1 MNARDQ
7 GNSVRAE
14 PTSTSAEPVEALTQP
29 STRAGRT
36 DRFTRAAGVSR
47 HHESA
52 RAQVAGGATYI
63 DDIPEVRGTLHAAPI
78 CSPVAHGRLRG
89 IDATAAL
96 ALPGVRGMVDAR
108 DVPGDPILAAFGH
121 DEPVFASDTVQFTGQ
136 VVALLLA
143 DDTMTARRAARLVK
157 LDIEPLPAVISV
169 HEAHALESYVLPPVH
184 VKRGDAAAAL
194 KRAPHTLEGRFEV
207 GGQEHFYL
215 EGQIACVLPLE
226 QNQWWVYTS
235 TQHPGEVQHWVSHA
249 LGIHSH
255 AVTVEC
261 RRMGGGFGGKETQ
274 AGHLAVWAAIAAN
287 KLKRPVKLRLDRDDD
302 FHITGKRHPF
312 AYHYR
317 AGFDASGLL
326 CGLEL
331 EMLANCGFSADLSGP
346 VADRAIFHADN
357 AYFLEDVAIASY
369 RCKTNT
375 QSHTAFRGFGG
386 PQGVIV
392 IERILSDIARTLG
405 LDPLGVRLRNLYS
418 DEPTSGALRQAQGER
433 KPSAAPEPVSVRA
446 EPVEA
451 LAQRNVT
458 HYQMKVEDNILEPLI
473 TTLAR
478 TSHYRQRREQMA
490 AWNAKSPVIKKGL
503 ALTPVKFGISFT
515 ATLFNQAGAL
525 VHVYTDGSVQVN
537 HGGTEMGQGLNTK
550 VAAIVAD
557 ELGVPFE
564 QVLSTAADTS
574 KVPNASATAASAG
587 TDLNGRAAQFAARH
601 VRDNLAAFVAGL
613 DGCGAGAVR
622 FEAGQV
628 ITPSRTRAFND
639 VVHAAYANRIQL
651 WSDGFYRTPKIHYD
665 KVTMQGRPF
674 YYFAYGAACTEVAI
688 DTLTGE
694 SRVLKVDILH
704 DVGRSINPAID
715 IGQIE
720 GGFVQGMGWLTTEQ
734 LVWND
739 KGYLQTHAP
748 STYKIPATGDVPE
761 HFHVDLWPEPNREDN
776 VHGSKAV
783 GEPPF
788 MLAISVFEA
797 LRDAV
802 AQAGGQPQGMNAPA
816 TAEEVLRAV
825 GPAAHG
831 LN

>member
-1 MNARDQ
+1 MNAPDLKLVAD
-7 GNSVRAE
+7 N
-14 PTSTSAEPVEALTQP
+14 
-29 STRAGRT
+29 
-36 DRFTRAAGVSR
+36 TRAAGQSR
-47 HHESA
+47 FHESA
-52 RAQVAGGATYI
+52 RAQVAGAATYI
-63 DDIPEVRGTLHAAPI
+63 DDIPEVRGTLHAAPV
-78 CSPVAHGRLRG
+78 CSPVAHGILRKL
-89 IDATAAL
+89 DASAAL
-96 ALPGVRGMVDAR
+96 ALPGVRAVIDAG
-108 DVPGDPILAAFGH
+108 DIPGDTTLAAFAH
-121 DEPVFASDTVQFTGQ
+121 DEPVFALDTVMFTGQ
-136 VVALLLA
+136 VIALVVA
-143 DDTMTARRAARLVK
+143 DDVMTARRAARLVR
-157 LDIEPLPAVISV
+157 LDIEPLPAVLSV
-169 HEAHALESYVLPPVH
+169 QEAHALESYVLPPVH
-184 VKRGDAAAAL
+184 VKRGDAGAAL
-194 KRAPHTLEGRFEV
+194 KRAPHQLEGRFEV

-215 EGQIACVLPLE
+215 EGQVAYVLPLE

-249 LGIHSH
+249 LGLPNN

-287 KLKRPVKLRLDRDDD
+287 QLKCPVKLRLDRDDD
-302 FHITGKRHPF
+302 FMITGKRHPF

-317 AGFDASGLL
+317 VGFDDSGLL

-357 AYFLEDVAIASY
+357 AYFLEDVAVSSY

-392 IERILSDIARTLG
+392 IERILSDIARTLD
-405 LDPLGVRLRNLYS
+405 LDPLDVRLRNLYGIT
-418 DEPTSGALRQAQGER
+418 E
-433 KPSAAPEPVSVRA
+433 
-446 EPVEA
+446 
-451 LAQRNVT
+451 RNVT
-458 HYQMKVEDNILEPLI
+458 HYQMKVEDNILDPLI
-473 TTLAR
+473 NTLAL
-478 TSHYRQRREQMA
+478 TSGYRERRAQIEA
-490 AWNAKSPVIKKGL
+490 FNAQSTVIKKGL

-550 VAAIVAD
+550 VAQIVAD

-564 QVLSTAADTS
+564 RVLATASDTS
-574 KVPNASATAASAG
+574 KVPNASATAASSG

-622 FEAGQV
+622 FEGGQV
-628 ITPSRTRAFND
+628 ITDKTTRRFED
-639 VVHAAYANRIQL
+639 VVGAAYANRIQL

-665 KVTMQGRPF
+665 KTTLTGRPF
-674 YYFAYGAACTEVAI
+674 YYFAYGAAVSEVAI

-694 SRVLKVDILH
+694 YRVLKVDILH
-704 DVGRSINPAID
+704 DVGHSINPAID

-720 GGFVQGMGWLTTEQ
+720 GGFIQGMGWLTTEQ
-734 LVWND
+734 LVWNG

-748 STYKIPATGDVPE
+748 STYKIPATGDVPA
-761 HFHVDLWPEPNREDN
+761 HFKVDLWPEPNREDN

-788 MLAISVFEA
+788 MLAISVYEA

-802 AQAGGQPQGMNAPA
+802 AQAGGRPEAMNAPG

-825 GPAAHG
+825 GE
-831 LN
+831 